1 MINGNVSREH
11 KLSITYSTI
20 AAWITIVPAVWF
32 IAKPV
37 MTAAVAEEL
46 KEQIKQQMQKEV
58 RPLSASF
65 AVMLRRSI
73 RELRREITA
82 LEFQMQEAR
91 EGRGSW
97 TLEDAQNLADLR
109 VELRSNEEA
118 LRALETDR

>member
-1 MINGNVSREH
+1 MQVSREH

-32 IAKPV
+32 MAKPV

-46 KEQIKQQMQKEV
+46 KEQIKQQMQEEV

-73 RELRREITA
+73 RELRREIIA

-118 LRALETDR
+118 LRALETER

>member
-1 MINGNVSREH
+1 MQVSKES

-32 IAKPV
+32 MAKPV

-46 KEQIKQQMQKEV
+46 KEQIKQQMQEEV

-73 RELRREITA
+73 RELRREIIA

-118 LRALETDR
+118 LRALETER